1 MSIRTRVA
9 LAVACCLFGAALAG
23 TVGAQSMDKMDS
35 MDSMSYMPVP
45 QTCAMLPSS
54 IMVHSDSPGVQC
66 QQVSGGGIGV
76 QSILDMG
83 VVQAVDVWGSMD
95 IAAEVCFSGSG
106 SVTFLDATMSPRME
120 MPLEY
125 YMSNDMTCVD
135 IMHPGTV
142 VLMPSMMMDSMDS
155 MDGVE
160 GVMGLP
166 GLDAMA
172 DGMDKM
178 DDMDSMDKMDD
189 MDMMDDMD
197 SMDKMDG
204 MSDMDSM
211 DMMGYAMMKD
221 SMDIMVVL
229 IGCEVTARYNL
240 NFRAEP
246 GGEILGV
253 VAGGTT
259 RTATART
266 PNWFKVEHR
275 EQTGWITAHYVTDA
289 GACGS

>member
-9 LAVACCLFGAALAG
+9 LAVIYCLCGAVLAG
-23 TVGAQSMDKMDS
+23 TVSAQSMDKMDS

-83 VVQAVDVWGSMD
+83 VVDAVDVWGSMD
-95 IAAEVCFSGSG
+95 VAAEICFSDTG

-125 YMSNDMTCVD
+125 YMRDSMTCVD

-142 VLMPSMMMDSMDS
+142 VLTSGMMMDSMDS
-155 MDGVE
+155 MDSMDGLE

-166 GLDAMA
+166 GLDGMA
-172 DGMDKM
+172 DDMDKM

-189 MDMMDDMD
+189 MDDMD
-197 SMDKMDG
+197 SMDKMD
-204 MSDMDSM
+204 DMDAM
-211 DMMGYAMMKD
+211 DSRDKMGYDMMKD
-221 SMDIMVVL
+221 SMDVMVVF

-259 RTATART
+259 KVSTART

-275 EQTGWITAHYVTDA
+275 EQTGWITAHYVDET